1 MDCASKI
8 KEPKITSRRNNPW
21 PVKARDDPVLLF
33 DATIPWHIFYPP
45 RFLFKKFLKD
55 LVDQEHLDLKKKKQ
69 TKQEKVLSRT
79 PTTSGEGGG
88 KVRNKETFYMF

>member
-8 KEPKITSRRNNPW
+8 NEPKITSRRNNPW

-33 DATIPWHIFYPP
+33 DATIPWHIFHPP

-55 LVDQEHLDLKKKKQ
+55 LVDQEHLGL
-69 TKQEKVLSRT
+69 VLTQAGYNGCQVSQIKLT
-79 PTTSGEGGG
+79 IQ
-88 KVRNKETFYMF
+88 